1 MELLFVLYA
10 AVAASYASYLS
21 AKKAEKLAKKQAE
34 EMAAVQISGHNSNR
48 SLYTVYGEALVGST
62 IIWKKISGRRAPL
75 SLTNFIVKSKATG
88 SELTSTQNKT
98 AKRYLYRAVTL
109 CNGPVA
115 DITNVLVDS
124 ESYLSPRFGYDHNYH
139 FGTAISKGPTAGLHY
154 SRLSSHHSEFS
165 QWDTTKTGK
174 GVAHA
179 IERLYLDKKNPAFQG
194 EPSTQYLV
202 KGRLLYDPRL
212 DSTVTN
218 GSGSHRQATP
228 STWAWTDNPAICL
241 LDYLTNTEYGRGL
254 AYSIIDLA
262 ANSCDVLVDV
272 PGRLLNETDDVL
284 TLADILAGEYEVN
297 VSPNGVITIYRPNQ
311 AANNKQKRYRINA
324 AIDGSKEVLD
334 NIQQILNVFKA
345 HLVYVNGKYTV
356 TMADVAS
363 SVLSLGDDDIIG
375 GLKISDGD
383 RAQRMNRATIKF
395 INANKNFKT
404 DQVSW
409 PEIGSTAYN
418 AYLAEDQD
426 EKIHRTFT
434 IDGCTDF
441 YQAEDTA
448 EFIVRD
454 GRTGLTLSGNF
465 GSRAVALIPGDVV
478 ALTYDSAS
486 YAGKY
491 FRVQTVALDLQT
503 MNVALTLREYDSS
516 VYTWN
521 ASRGNEPLG
530 LNWDTEPVNLAPTSP
545 SFGTLL
551 TSTETQGD
559 GTAIIMLKVPF
570 TGRDIVERG
579 GPKQLQHCYCF
590 GPCQ

>member
-218 GSGSHRQATP
+218 GSGSHRMDGQP
-228 STWAWTDNPAICL
+228 SNL
-241 LDYLTNTEYGRGL
+241 L
-254 AYSIIDLA
+254 A
-262 ANSCDVLVDV
+262 
-272 PGRLLNETDDVL
+272 RL
-284 TLADILAGEYEVN
+284 
-297 VSPNGVITIYRPNQ
+297 PN
-311 AANNKQKRYRINA
+311 KHRI
-324 AIDGSKEVLD
+324 
-334 NIQQILNVFKA
+334 
-345 HLVYVNGKYTV
+345 
-356 TMADVAS
+356 
-363 SVLSLGDDDIIG
+363 
-375 GLKISDGD
+375 
-383 RAQRMNRATIKF
+383 R
-395 INANKNFKT
+395 
-404 DQVSW
+404 
-409 PEIGSTAYN
+409 
-418 AYLAEDQD
+418 
-426 EKIHRTFT
+426 
-434 IDGCTDF
+434 
-441 YQAEDTA
+441 
-448 EFIVRD
+448 
-454 GRTGLTLSGNF
+454 
-465 GSRAVALIPGDVV
+465 
-478 ALTYDSAS
+478 
-486 YAGKY
+486 
-491 FRVQTVALDLQT
+491 
-503 MNVALTLREYDSS
+503 
-516 VYTWN
+516 
-521 ASRGNEPLG
+521 
-530 LNWDTEPVNLAPTSP
+530 
-545 SFGTLL
+545 
-551 TSTETQGD
+551 
-559 GTAIIMLKVPF
+559 
-570 TGRDIVERG
+570 
-579 GPKQLQHCYCF
+579 
-590 GPCQ
+590 